1 MCCYRL
7 GKREMEYTCCIMSNI
22 IWIKVLRYGMV
33 YVTDTVIF
41 HFVTGWER
49 VLKRKMEYILN
60 GVQKN

>member
-1 MCCYRL
+1 
-7 GKREMEYTCCIMSNI
+7 MEYTCCIMSNI

-60 GVQKN
+60 VVQKN